1 MPSAIIYYI
10 ERMHWRSLWG
20 KKNAAVQA
28 AVRIRIRIPSGCAP
42 CVRRKSSTCAPAVP
56 WAVSA
61 TWKSTAVPAVSLPWS
76 SPVPVGCAGFSD
88 GILNFSFH
96 GGVSYRSVLILS
108 WSMWKRKSAK
118 KDVDEPCPFRFV
130 HIFFTSADNFSC
142 F

>member
-61 TWKSTAVPAVSLPWS
+61 DLEIDCRTGCVLALVVPGPGRLCWFLGRDFEYVIPWRC
-76 SPVPVGCAGFSD
+76 VVQIGC
-88 GILNFSFH
+88 
-96 GGVSYRSVLILS
+96 
-108 WSMWKRKSAK
+108 
-118 KDVDEPCPFRFV
+118 
-130 HIFFTSADNFSC
+130 
-142 F
+142 